1 MTLTTAFLEL
11 CGEWSTVFAQQRS
24 TQRAKKMALSS
35 VLCAG
40 RKWVTHFLCVQQA
53 EMLDWSADYKL
64 FSRAPWKV
72 ADLFD
77 PVVKESMTYFGDGPI
92 RLACDETRT
101 KRGGNK
107 VKRSRYTRDPLSPP
121 FHINFMKGIRWV
133 QFSAL
138 LPLHRDHDVGALG
151 VPVAFEPVD
160 LPAKPK
166 RGASDE
172 EKKAY
177 EKAKQQNN
185 LCLKTLDLL
194 RDLRRRFDRAGAA
207 GKRMLVAVDGGFCNK
222 VMFQAV
228 LERTTLIARCRKDAK
243 LCFQAK
249 DAANPRKVYADEKF
263 TPEGVRK
270 DESIPWKKI
279 KVYMGGRFREIRC
292 KEVCQVLW
300 QGGAKRKP
308 LRLLVVAPTPYK
320 PSPGMQ
326 RCYYRQPAYILVT
339 DHESPVN
346 ELLQCYCDRW
356 QIEVNHRDEK
366 QYMGIADAQVWND
379 ESVDRLPAFLVCT
392 YAILMLATLKV
403 YGPERTAEY
412 QTPPRWQNKRRKRP
426 SCVDMLRKLRE
437 EAHQNPGVEAEVGF
451 PIDLTHI
458 LLRAA

>member
-1 MTLTTAFLEL
+1 MTLLDAFLEL
-11 CGEWSTVFAQQRS
+11 CGGWSSVFAQPRS
-24 TQRAKKMALSS
+24 AHRAKKIAFSS

-40 RKWVTHFLCVQQA
+40 RKWVTHLRCVQQA
-53 EMLDWSADYKL
+53 EGLDWSGDYKL
-64 FSRAPWKV
+64 FSRSPWRS

-77 PVVKESMTYFGDGPI
+77 PVVKPTIDYFGDGPI

-101 KRGGNK
+101 KRGGNR

-121 FHINFMKGIRWV
+121 FHVNFIKGIRWV

-166 RGASDE
+166 RGANDE
-172 EKKAY
+172 EKEAY
-177 EKAKQQNN
+177 EKAKNKNN

-194 RDLRRRFDRAGAA
+194 KDLRQRFDRAGAA

-228 LERTTLIARCRKDAK
+228 LDRITLIARCRKDAK
-243 LCFQAK
+243 LCFGAK
-249 DAANPRKVYADEKF
+249 DATNPRKVYADEKF
-263 TPEGVRK
+263 TPEGIRK
-270 DESIPWKKI
+270 DESIPWKKV
-279 KVYMGGRFREIRC
+279 KVYMGGRFREMRC
-292 KEVCQVLW
+292 KEVRQVLW

-320 PSPGMQ
+320 LSPGMQ

-339 DHESPVN
+339 DHDTPVD

-366 QYMGIADAQVWND
+366 QHMGIADAQVWND

-392 YAILMLATLKV
+392 YAMLMLATLKA
-403 YGPERTAEY
+403 YGPERTAAY

-437 EAHQNPGVEAEVGF
+437 EAHQNPDTVTKVGF
-451 PIDLTHI
+451 EVDLTHI